1 MAILRS
7 SSSPSPLPLSD
18 CGATEKDLSMCVP
31 GGSKPSSS
39 GKSEG
44 FAAKKKRNKEKIV
57 EKGKA
62 SEDDRVVK
70 RVRKCAAL
78 DSDSEDELDM
88 DIFNGAKLWEY
99 YFKPEDKFIG
109 KITFYPNSK
118 VDFIEVIKKKLTS
131 EQLVLFRETCFGH
144 FLDMSTVSMQAQL
157 IHASLYREVHQNNER
172 EIWFR
177 FRNDIVIFSVA
188 EFGLISGLK
197 CTGDMDYSKYANNT
211 NEFAERY
218 FYDQTVTYG
227 GVESR
232 FLSRNFKDDGFAV
245 KMVVLYFVTNCL
257 LSKGKDKKVHA
268 GFLILIGSGEFN
280 SYPWGKLS
288 YDYTFHGLRVG
299 LKSKQMQ
306 KKRDLDIKEKEKDLL
321 DLSEFEW
328 YGLSV
333 SDDDFV
339 GPAMPKKVVK
349 GKTSGVQ
356 NMSEKVA
363 KDVLEGVSNSIL
375 KDMKDSL
382 AVISDHQK
390 TIIDTRL
397 LEFKKTIEENFLE
410 FEKFIKSYIDCK
422 IEDGLKVYL
431 DMRFEVLKNLIAG
444 RSESV
449 AYDDFSGDDTDED
462 FDPETKDDKKVK
474 EQDTAVTENIVV
486 HSENVDANIDVASEV
501 VGGENNILKKEIV
514 GVAADSNI
522 AQLFNDNAPMEFDDG
537 GQVGDKGGDDAGV
550 ADKKAMGRQATD
562 DSITPFVM
570 DIINE
575 KMDDIEKDKSN
586 EKDKVLVVEP
596 IQSFGS
602 PSAGVSKEIRE
613 IKGQF
618 EFSSGLMDVPLCVRQ
633 DAFDEWN
640 NKFLKRYHYTEK
652 SFDFVVAKINHKMWF
667 YDLLTPGRNMSCSH
681 IDVLFYYLRKKIKY
695 DQSIKLKD
703 NTTDCYFATQIFELK
718 DIDMSKGLFRGKRE
732 YDPLDIFIV
741 QGLPQQTHSDCG
753 IFIFKYSEY
762 FAHGLIEDIPNPLD
776 VKFVRN
782 KICVELFVHGM
793 AK

>member
-31 GGSKPSSS
+31 GGSKPSSL
-39 GKSEG
+39 GKSE
-44 FAAKKKRNKEKIV
+44 
-57 EKGKA
+57 
-62 SEDDRVVK
+62 
-70 RVRKCAAL
+70 VRKCVAL
-78 DSDSEDELDM
+78 DSDSEDELGM

-99 YFKPEDKFIG
+99 YFKPEDKLIG

-177 FRNDIVIFSVA
+177 FGNDTVRFSVA
-188 EFGLISGLK
+188 EFGLISSLK
-197 CTGDMDYSKYANNT
+197 CTGDRDYSKYVNNN

-232 FLSRNFKDDGFAV
+232 FLFSNFKDDGFAV
-245 KMVVLYFVTNCL
+245 KMVVFYFVTNCL
-257 LSKGKDKKVHA
+257 LSRGEDKKVHV
-268 GFLILIGSGEFN
+268 GLLNLIGSGEFN

-299 LKSKQMQ
+299 LKSKQME
-306 KKRDLDIKEKEKDLL
+306 KKRDLDIKEKGVRQYRMGGFPFAYQVWLYELKAVPMEPTDAEKDLL

-349 GKTSGVQ
+349 GQTSGVQ
-356 NMSEKVA
+356 NMSKKVA

-390 TIIDTRL
+390 TTIDAWL
-397 LEFKKTIEENFLE
+397 LEFKKTIEEKFLE
-410 FEKFIKSYIDCK
+410 FEKSI
-422 IEDGLKVYL
+422 
-431 DMRFEVLKNLIAG
+431 N
-444 RSESV
+444 ESV

-462 FDPETKDDKKVK
+462 FDPETKDDEKVK
-474 EQDTAVTENIVV
+474 EQYTAVTENIVV
-486 HSENVDANIDVASEV
+486 QSENVDANIEVASEV
-501 VGGENNILKKEIV
+501 VGGENNILEKGNVGDVDRNIVQEIV

-522 AQLFNDNAPMEFDDG
+522 AQDVVQVIAEDDLAQMLFNDNAPMEFDDG

-562 DSITPFVM
+562 DSITPF
-570 DIINE
+570 E
-575 KMDDIEKDKSN
+575 KSNQKEKSN

-596 IQSFGS
+596 IKSFGS
-602 PSAGVSKEIRE
+602 PSAVVSKEIRE

-618 EFSSGLMDVPLCVRQ
+618 EFSSGLKDVPLCVRQ
-633 DAFDEWN
+633 DAFDEW
-640 NKFLKRYHYTEK
+640 F
-652 SFDFVVAKINHKMWF
+652 
-667 YDLLTPGRNMSCSH
+667 
-681 IDVLFYYLRKKIKY
+681 
-695 DQSIKLKD
+695 SI
-703 NTTDCYFATQIFELK
+703 
-718 DIDMSKGLFRGKRE
+718 G
-732 YDPLDIFIV
+732 
-741 QGLPQQTHSDCG
+741 
-753 IFIFKYSEY
+753 
-762 FAHGLIEDIPNPLD
+762 
-776 VKFVRN
+776 
-782 KICVELFVHGM
+782 
-793 AK
+793 